1 MPRQLFS
8 SAKKISTLI
17 EEYFNYIEGAFHL
30 GPGDQNEGKPEG
42 GKQKKI
48 WDRDPEPPTLS
59 GFIFHLGFNSRQEFD
74 SYEANGKFA
83 HVLKRGRLRIE
94 AAYEKKLHQP
104 APTGAI
110 FGLKNMGWNEK
121 ATEKST
127 VAQTIKSLNV
137 EVTESGPKLTATE
150 QEVSL

>member
-1 MPRQLFS
+1 MPRPLFS
-8 SAKKISTLI
+8 SAKKISMLI
-17 EEYFNYIEGAFHL
+17 EGYFNYIEGAFHL
-30 GPGDQNEGKPEG
+30 EPGDQNEGKPED

-59 GFIFHLGFNSRQEFD
+59 GFIFHLGFNSRLEFD
-74 SYEANGKFA
+74 NYEVNGKFA

-121 ATEKST
+121 LADKST
-127 VAQTIKSLNV
+127 TTETIKSLNV
-137 EVTESGPKLTATE
+137 EIIESGPKLMSTE
-150 QEVSL
+150 QEVIL